1 MSPLQLVQE
10 FQIGGTSDKTGPNLV
25 RIVIEVAAPGNAR
38 FRRTSVRMD
47 ARRELAPATKPLK
60 PLINLI
66 VIKQRLTYSEA
77 MHCETCQQ
85 EAADDARFCINCGS
99 MLAQICGM
107 CGHRSRPD
115 LTQCPACG
123 AGFASETKV
132 KRDPATPGF
141 LATRAAREGERKHLT
156 ILIADVAGST
166 ALVDHLNAEEAA
178 ERLGELTAAMREAV
192 ARFEGT
198 VNKLQGDGIM
208 ALFGAPIP
216 LEDHAV
222 RACCAALA
230 MIENVRKIDNA
241 PAIRVGIN
249 TGEVVVRAVLTDVSA
264 QYDAMGRT
272 VHVASRLEH
281 EAPDFGVVVSAATL
295 RATAGAVETESM
307 GERSLRGISE
317 PVTIHV
323 LKGIR
328 PAIASQQF
336 RGGQKL
342 SPFVGR
348 SHEFAALNRA
358 MEEARAGHSPVLGV
372 VGEAGSGKS
381 RLVFQFL
388 ESCRAAG
395 IPILE
400 ARATG
405 YGRATPLRPV
415 LDLIRTFFG
424 IEMETSKEIAAGRVR
439 AALQRHG
446 LTPDLPLLLD
456 FLGLPLAG
464 GEALPSDLA
473 LRHLQ
478 FLDAL
483 RRLVR
488 AVALAQSSILVV
500 EDLHW
505 LDQAS
510 EPFLEVLADTIAGT
524 TSLMLVN
531 FRKDYATGWMK
542 RPYYRQTALQPLDA
556 DSIQA
561 MLDHALGEDSSL
573 AHLRHQ
579 IIARAGGNPFFAEEL
594 VRSSIEQEILT
605 GTTGD
610 FRATAAGRDASLPA
624 TIEAVLGSRI
634 DRLPENDK
642 LFLQAASVVGKEF
655 PLSVGAQVAHIT
667 VEQARRSAQRLL
679 GAEML
684 YERLDV
690 QRDNFAFR
698 HPLVQEAAYGSL
710 LTEQRRQLHQGT
722 AAALAV
728 QFREQADEY
737 SSLIGHHW
745 EEGGKSLF
753 AASSYLKFALWIG
766 ARDPRN
772 TLDSWRSV
780 RRLLQD
786 QPSSVEIDYML
797 MMACGQ
803 IVNYAWWQGIDA
815 AEIEPV
821 FQQAIVLAHKLNDM
835 RAAALITMAFGR
847 ILMITGSSDAY
858 VEKVEEAQKL
868 NQGTGNRSVEAFL
881 RTVNSHALLTA
892 GLLPR
897 ALEANTLAL
906 DSVHDIDKFDRQ
918 TLGFDPE
925 PWLKVLRARILLY
938 LDRFPEAAILV
949 DGLLDGRQLETV
961 HRVNAHGT
969 RIEGY
974 RKTQADL
981 AVKEAERLRDILQK
995 NATPYLR
1002 VIGNRYCALAL
1013 LAGGSAQDAIDL
1025 LTETLGYARTQKAG
1039 LEVEPYLLTALAEAM
1054 IATGSPA
1061 ARATALEA
1069 LDLAQRRA
1077 MRSAEQEARALLAS
1091 IDATE

>member
-1 MSPLQLVQE
+1 
-10 FQIGGTSDKTGPNLV
+10 
-25 RIVIEVAAPGNAR
+25 
-38 FRRTSVRMD
+38 
-47 ARRELAPATKPLK
+47 
-60 PLINLI
+60 
-66 VIKQRLTYSEA
+66 

-85 EAADDARFCINCGS
+85 EAANDARFCIHCGS
-99 MLAQICGM
+99 MLAQVCGK
-107 CGHRSRPD
+107 CGHRSLPG
-115 LTQCPACG
+115 TVQCPACG
-123 AGFASETKV
+123 VGFGSQTKG
-132 KRDPATPGF
+132 KRDPADISGV

-166 ALVDHLNAEEAA
+166 ALVDHLDAEEAA

-230 MIENVRKIDNA
+230 MIENVRGIENA

-281 EAPDFGVVVSAATL
+281 EAPDFGVVISEATL
-295 RATAGAVETESM
+295 QATAGAVETESM
-307 GERSLRGISE
+307 GERSLRGISD
-317 PVTIHV
+317 PVSIHE

-348 SHEFAALNRA
+348 SQEFATLDWA
-358 MEEARAGHSPVLGV
+358 MEQARAGNSPVVGV

-388 ESCRAAG
+388 ESCRASG
-395 IPILE
+395 IPVLE

-424 IEMETSKEIAAGRVR
+424 IGREMSKEAAAGRVR
-439 AALQRHG
+439 TALHRYG
-446 LTPDLPLLLD
+446 LTPDLPSLLD
-456 FLGLPLAG
+456 FLGLPPVG
-464 GEALPSDLA
+464 GEAPPSDVA
-473 LRHLQ
+473 LRHLKFQ
-478 FLDAL
+478 DAL

-488 AVALAQSSILVV
+488 AVASSQSSILVV

-505 LDQAS
+505 LDSAS

-531 FRKDYATGWMK
+531 FRKDYATAWMK
-542 RPYYRQTALQPLDA
+542 RPYYRQIALEPLDA
-556 DSIQA
+556 DSIQT
-561 MLDHALGEDSSL
+561 MLDHVLGNDPSLED
-573 AHLRHQ
+573 LRHQ
-579 IIARAGGNPFFAEEL
+579 IIVRAGGNPFFAEEL
-594 VRSSIEQEILT
+594 VRSSIEQGILT
-605 GTTGD
+605 GTAGD
-610 FRATAAGRDASLPA
+610 YRATASERGAPLPA

-634 DRLPENDK
+634 DRLAETDK

-655 PLSVGAQVAHIT
+655 PLSVGAQVAHIS

-698 HPLVQEAAYGSL
+698 HPLVQEAAYGSM

-728 QFREQADEY
+728 QFREQTDEY

-786 QPSSVEIDYML
+786 QLSSIEVEYMM

-815 AEIEPV
+815 SEVEPV
-821 FQQAIVLAHKLNDM
+821 FRQAMTLAHKLKDM

-847 ILMITGSSDAY
+847 IVMITGSSDDY
-858 VEKVEEAQKL
+858 VAKVEEAQRL
-868 NQGTGNRSVEAFL
+868 NQGTDNRSVEAFL
-881 RTVNSHALLTA
+881 CAVNSHALLTA
-892 GLLPR
+892 GLLPQ
-897 ALEANTLAL
+897 ALEANTRAL
-906 DSVHDIDKFDRQ
+906 DSVHHIDQRDRQ

-974 RKTQADL
+974 RKNQAEL
-981 AVKEAERLRDILQK
+981 AVKEAEQLRDILQK

-1002 VIGNRYCALAL
+1002 VIGSRYCALAL
-1013 LAGGSAQDAIDL
+1013 IAAGSPQQAADL
-1025 LTETLGYARTQKAG
+1025 LTETLGYARTQRAG

-1054 IATGSPA
+1054 IATGAPA
-1061 ARATALEA
+1061 ARATVTEA
-1069 LDLAQRRA
+1069 LGLAQRRA
-1077 MRSAEQEARALLAS
+1077 MRSAEREARDLLAS
-1091 IDATE
+1091 MDARG

>member
-1 MSPLQLVQE
+1 V
-10 FQIGGTSDKTGPNLV
+10 T
-25 RIVIEVAAPGNAR
+25 R
-38 FRRTSVRMD
+38 
-47 ARRELAPATKPLK
+47 
-60 PLINLI
+60 
-66 VIKQRLTYSEA
+66 
-77 MHCETCQQ
+77 
-85 EAADDARFCINCGS
+85 
-99 MLAQICGM
+99 
-107 CGHRSRPD
+107 
-115 LTQCPACG
+115 CPACG
-123 AGFASETKV
+123 AGLNTRLDAEAKVHEPAVAS
-132 KRDPATPGF
+132 GI

-156 ILIADVAGST
+156 VLIADVAGST
-166 ALVDHLNAEEAA
+166 ALVDQLNAEEAA

-230 MIENVRKIDNA
+230 MIENVRQIDNA

-264 QYDAMGRT
+264 QYDALGRT
-272 VHVASRLEH
+272 VHIASRLEH
-281 EAPDFGVVVSAATL
+281 QASDFGVVISAATL
-295 RATAGAVETESM
+295 QATGGAVDIESM

-317 PVTIHV
+317 PVSV
-323 LKGIR
+323 YELKGIR

-348 SHEFAALNRA
+348 GREFAGLAQA
-358 MEEARAGHSPVLGV
+358 MNEARAGRSPVVGV

-388 ESCRAAG
+388 ESCRASG

-415 LDLIRTFFG
+415 LDLLRTFFG
-424 IEMETSKEIAAGRVR
+424 IDRETSKEAATERVR
-439 AALQRHG
+439 GALHRHN
-446 LTPDLPLLLD
+446 LSSDLPLLLD
-456 FLGLPLAG
+456 FLGLPLPGG
-464 GEALPSDLA
+464 GEAPPSDAA
-473 LRHLQ
+473 LRHLKL
-478 FLDAL
+478 LDAL
-483 RRLVR
+483 RRLIR
-488 AVALAQSSILVV
+488 AVALAQSSVLVV

-505 LDQAS
+505 LDAAS
-510 EPFLEVLADTIAGT
+510 EPFLEVLADTISGT

-531 FRKDYATGWMK
+531 FRKDYEIGWMK
-542 RPYYRQTALQPLDA
+542 QPYYRHIALGPLDA
-556 DSIQA
+556 GSLQT
-561 MLDHALGEDSSL
+561 MLDHTLGGDPSL
-573 AHLRHQ
+573 KHLRDQ

-594 VRSSIEQEILT
+594 VRSAIEQGILT
-605 GTTGD
+605 GTPGD
-610 FRATAAGRDASLPA
+610 FRATAAGRDAPLPA
-624 TIEAVLGSRI
+624 TVEAVLGSRI
-634 DRLPENDK
+634 DRLAETDK
-642 LFLQAASVVGKEF
+642 LLLQAASVVGKEF
-655 PLSVGAQVAHIT
+655 PLSVGAQVAHIS

-679 GAEML
+679 SAEML

-710 LTEQRRQLHQGT
+710 LTEQRRQFHQGA
-722 AAALAV
+722 AAALAI
-728 QFREQADEY
+728 QFREQADEHA
-737 SSLIGHHW
+737 SLIGHHW
-745 EEGGKSLF
+745 EEGGQSLF

-786 QPSSVEIDYML
+786 RPAPTPIEVEYML

-821 FQQAIVLAHKLNDM
+821 FQQALALAHKLKDM
-835 RAAALITMAFGR
+835 RAAALIIMAFGR
-847 ILMITGSSDAY
+847 ILMITGSSDDY
-858 VEKVEEAQKL
+858 VAKVEEAQKF
-868 NQGTGNRSVEAFL
+868 NEGTGNQSVDAFL
-881 RTVNSHALLTA
+881 RAVYSHALLTA
-892 GLLPR
+892 GLLPQ
-897 ALEANTLAL
+897 ALEANALAL
-906 DSVHDIDKFDRQ
+906 DCVHRIDQRDRQ

-925 PWLKVLRARILLY
+925 TWLRTLRARILLY
-938 LDRFPEAAILV
+938 LDRFAEADIILG
-949 DGLLDGRQLETV
+949 DLLDGRALDTV

-974 RKTQADL
+974 RKTRTDIALD
-981 AVKEAERLRDILQK
+981 EAAQLRAILQK
-995 NATPYLR
+995 NATPYLK

-1013 LAGGSAQDAIDL
+1013 LAGGTPHDAVDL
-1025 LTETLGYARTQKAG
+1025 LTETLDYARSQKAG

-1054 IATGSPA
+1054 TATGSSA
-1061 ARATALEA
+1061 ARATATEA
-1069 LDLAQRRA
+1069 LGLAQRRA
-1077 MRSAEQEARALLAS
+1077 MRNAEREARALLMSMPAG
-1091 IDATE
+1091 